1 MMNYP
6 VADLPDD
13 MPQPPDIDGEWIP
26 VKEPSFRM
34 VGDMAP
40 LFGAKAKAR
49 GAFAPIVKKCNVDV
63 TSKEGKKLYS
73 FQYADLDAILDATS
87 GAMSENGLDLSW
99 FLSDAPDGGRSLR
112 CILAHSSGAF
122 IESIVTIPP
131 QDGPQ
136 ELGSALTYARRYQA
150 GCVLGV
156 APEKDDDGNAAA
168 GQVAV
173 PKEVRRTPPAPAP
186 KNQTPP
192 PGQPRPKERDMAAHG
207 PDGGGRTSPP
217 AQQAATR
224 DMSPEQK
231 ATFTG
236 PTVFNEPVESI
247 PERIIVNDEPLSE
260 ELGKKILGEFVR
272 CGYGKTTSAQK
283 VRDVCGPTKDRSNL
297 TMVDGEK
304 LLASLRQEPTK

>member
-1 MMNYP
+1 MGEM
-6 VADLPDD
+6 ADYARDAMAEAEDD
-13 MPQPPDIDGEWIP
+13 TGPPSWVPARET
-26 VKEPSFRM
+26 SFRM
-34 VGDMAP
+34 VGEMAP

-49 GAFAPIVKKCNVDV
+49 GAFAPIVKKCNVNV
-63 TSKEGKKLYS
+63 TNKDGKFLYA

-99 FLSDAPDGGRSLR
+99 FLSDAPDGGRALR

-173 PKEVRRTPPAPAP
+173 PKDVRRTPPAPAP
-186 KNQTPP
+186 KATPQATEQNQTKPTT
-192 PGQPRPKERDMAAHG
+192 RVEEAK
-207 PDGGGRTSPP
+207 
-217 AQQAATR
+217 AQIASIAT
-224 DMSPEQK
+224 PEQK

-236 PTVFNEPVESI
+236 PTVFNEPVEAI

-272 CGYGKTTSAQK
+272 CGFGKTTSAQQ
-283 VRDVCGPTKDRSNL
+283 VRDVCGPDKDRSNL
-297 TMVDGEK
+297 TIGDGEK
-304 LLASLRQEPTK
+304 LLASLRKLPTK

>member
-1 MMNYP
+1 MGDMADYQRD
-6 VADLPDD
+6 AIDLPDD
-13 MPQPPDIDGEWIP
+13 DVPSFH
-26 VKEPSFRM
+26 EPREASFRM

-63 TSKEGKKLYS
+63 TNKEGKKLYS

-168 GQVAV
+168 GQVAL
-173 PKEVRRTPPAPAP
+173 PRQEPRRTPPAPAP
-186 KNQTPP
+186 KTPVEKP
-192 PGQPRPKERDMAAHG
+192 APTRAANV
-207 PDGGGRTSPP
+207 TP
-217 AQQAATR
+217 AQEASLSAAVAG
-224 DMSPEQK
+224 MSNEQK

-236 PTVFNEPVESI
+236 PTVFNQTVEAI
-247 PERIIVNDEPLSE
+247 PERFIVNDEPLSE

-283 VRDVCGPTKDRSNL
+283 VRDVCGPSKDRSNL

-304 LLASLRQEPTK
+304 LLAALRQEPSK

>member
-1 MMNYP
+1 M
-6 VADLPDD
+6 ADYVRDAMLEPDD
-13 MPQPPDIDGEWIP
+13 DAPSWRPT
-26 VKEPSFRM
+26 EPSSFRM

-63 TSKEGKKLYS
+63 TNKDGKKLYS

-99 FLSDAPDGGRSLR
+99 FLSDAPEGGRALR

-173 PKEVRRTPPAPAP
+173 PKEGPRRTPPAPQSKAD
-186 KNQTPP
+186 KAVAEGTVLRETIDIASKRADQLAAK
-192 PGQPRPKERDMAAHG
+192 GQALISEVAA
-207 PDGGGRTSPP
+207 R
-217 AQQAATR
+217 ATAE
-224 DMSPEQK
+224 MTPEQK
-231 ATFTG
+231 ATFAG
-236 PTVFNEPVESI
+236 PTVFNEPV
-247 PERIIVNDEPLSE
+247 PERILVNDEPLSE
-260 ELGKKILGEFVR
+260 ELAMKLRGELVR
-272 CGYGKTTSAQK
+272 TGFGKTTAAAK
-283 VRDVCGPTKDRSNL
+283 IREVCGEGKERSNL
-297 TMVDGEK
+297 TMQDGEM
-304 LLASLRQEPTK
+304 LLHNLKGLPSK

>member
-1 MMNYP
+1 MTEMPGIDNDAGGRFGFPYP
-6 VADLPDD
+6 EAP
-13 MPQPPDIDGEWIP
+13 
-26 VKEPSFRM
+26 KEASFRM

-49 GAFAPIVKKCNVDV
+49 GAFKPIIKSCPVNVTNKD
-63 TSKEGKKLYS
+63 GKFLYK
-73 FQYADLDAILDATS
+73 FEYADLDAILDATS
-87 GAMSENGLDLSW
+87 GAMSQNGLDLSW

-112 CILAHSSGAF
+112 CILAHESGAF

-186 KNQTPP
+186 KNANIAGVIDVADKQLQRSTAKMQEA
-192 PGQPRPKERDMAAHG
+192 GNAVAA
-207 PDGGGRTSPP
+207 
-217 AQQAATR
+217 AASEALKN
-224 DMSPEQK
+224 MSPEQK

-236 PTVFNEPVESI
+236 PTVFNEPVEAI